1 MKKFIWPLQRLLDI
15 KVKQEDFARIEL
27 VTITEKIVII
37 RGQIMMQKMVL
48 RNLFSE
54 LNQLDPF
61 TKTLNRRSR
70 NEKIRLMRLWHYEDF
85 EKVWIS
91 SERKP

>member
-1 MKKFIWPLQRLLDI
+1 VKKFIWPLQRLLDI

-48 RNLFSE
+48 RIESIGSAAA
-54 LNQLDPF
+54 DSTTAGVYGVRPC
-61 TKTLNRRSR
+61 NR
-70 NEKIRLMRLWHYEDF
+70 H
-85 EKVWIS
+85 
-91 SERKP
+91 